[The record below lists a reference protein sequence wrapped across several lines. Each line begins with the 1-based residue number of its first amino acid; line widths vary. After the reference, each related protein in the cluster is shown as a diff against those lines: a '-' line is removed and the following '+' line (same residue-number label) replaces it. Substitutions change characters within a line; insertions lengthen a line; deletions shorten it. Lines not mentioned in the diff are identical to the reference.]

1 MRENQ
6 TDSGF
11 SANTLKLSGTDLP
24 YNYSVDMMKKAAF
37 VDELNNTTVYYENSV
52 AKDFIIEYLKIRID
66 DITKRY
72 K

>member
-1 MRENQ
+1 MQENK
-6 TDSGF
+6 TDSSF
-11 SANTLKLSGTDLP
+11 SVNTLQPSGTDLP
-24 YNYSVDMMKKAAF
+24 FNYSVDMMKKAAF
-37 VDELNNTTVYYENSV
+37 VDELNNTTIHYENSV